1 MSRGLISVLASS
13 AAGGRLAYLP
23 SSGKS
28 ATLRQKRFLDA
39 DQKPNEKQGLSA
51 DMANLATSDAP
62 RRTLT
67 MDAPWRWLGAGFRD
81 MFRAPHLSIGYGV
94 LVIGGGAGIIYLLWT
109 AGYASLIP
117 VAFGCF
123 AIFGPLLAVGLY
135 EMSRRI
141 EADEAPRLFPVKFA
155 GPRSPM
161 QLAYIGFF
169 LMFAALVWARMAM
182 LLYALFTNGN
192 YMPLDQFLSFAIST
206 GPGLG
211 MVAVGTIIGGGIA
224 FAIYLLTVVSV
235 PMLMNERTDFF
246 TAIGVGL
253 KAVNQNFGAMLLW
266 AWLIAVITAAGV
278 ATFFV
283 GLAIAFP
290 LLGHASWHAYRDIRG
305 S

>member
-1 MSRGLISVLASS
+1 MSDTT
-13 AAGGRLAYLP
+13 AAPTPPAR
-23 SSGKS
+23 
-28 ATLRQKRFLDA
+28 
-39 DQKPNEKQGLSA
+39 
-51 DMANLATSDAP
+51 
-62 RRTLT
+62 LT
-67 MDAPWRWLGAGFRD
+67 MDAPWRWLSAGFRD

-94 LVIGGGAGIIYLLWT
+94 AVIGGGVAIIYLLWKV
-109 AGYASLIP
+109 GYASLIP

-141 EADEAPRLFPVKFA
+141 EAGEPARLFPVKFA

-161 QLAYIGFF
+161 QIAYIGFF
-169 LMFAALVWARMAM
+169 LMFAALVWARVAM

-192 YMPLDQFLSFAIST
+192 YMPMDRFLSFAVST
-206 GPGLG
+206 GPGLA
-211 MVAVGTIIGGGIA
+211 MITIGTLIGGAIA

-253 KAVNQNFGAMLLW
+253 KAVNQNFGAMALW

-283 GLAIAFP
+283 GLALAFP
-290 LLGHASWHAYRDIRG
+290 LLGHASWHAYRDIR
-305 S
+305 SAV